1 VNVDFD
7 QRRGQRPRAAR
18 LIHSRIYRM
27 VGCLL
32 GALMGLT
39 LLSPAPASAQS
50 GEMGVATIR
59 SRSGE
64 PIDGG
69 GSATEFTI
77 DLPDGAECPGDSFN
91 DDYRVGSYMLP
102 ATVDPFE
109 VEWSGEGPHPYGLGD
124 YESFRQPL
132 YDDLTSGYSSKL
144 LAENDGPGQPGQI
157 LDFPA
162 FTMDVFEPGMIAP
175 GRYRIGIVCNYFA
188 EVSTVWNA
196 EIEVVTDAQDAPA
209 QIHWTVVDAQGAA
222 PESGSST
229 ASIVVVGL
237 VVLLLGGLAA
247 FIRRKQATS
256 RRHRTEELR

>member
-1 VNVDFD
+1 MASDH
-7 QRRGQRPRAAR
+7 QLCRPSPLRRRV
-18 LIHSRIYRM
+18 L
-27 VGCLL
+27 VGLVSVL
-32 GALMGLT
+32 AGLT
-39 LLSPAPASAQS
+39 VLSATPVAAQS

-162 FTMDVFEPGMIAP
+162 FTMDVFEPGMIPP

-188 EVSTVWNA
+188 EVTTVWNA
-196 EIEVVTDAQDAPA
+196 EIELVTDAQDAPA
-209 QIHWTVVDAQGAA
+209 QIRWTVV
-222 PESGSST
+222 ESQPSARPDSGPST
-229 ASIVVVGL
+229 ASIVIVAGVGA
-237 VVLLLGGLAA
+237 LLLGGLAT
-247 FIRRKQATS
+247 FIRRKQAATG

>member
-1 VNVDFD
+1 VASDHHPC
-7 QRRGQRPRAAR
+7 RPSPLWRCLA
-18 LIHSRIYRM
+18 
-27 VGCLL
+27 VGLVSVL
-32 GALMGLT
+32 AGLT
-39 LLSPAPASAQS
+39 LLSATPAYAQS

-64 PIDGG
+64 RIDGG

-102 ATVDPFE
+102 AAVDPFE

-157 LDFPA
+157 LEFPA
-162 FTMDVFEPGMIAP
+162 FTMDVFEPGMIPP

-188 EVSTVWNA
+188 EVTTVWNA
-196 EIEVVTDAQDAPA
+196 EIEVVADAQDAPA
-209 QIHWTVVDAQGAA
+209 QIRWTVVEGQGAA
-222 PESGSST
+222 PESGPST
-229 ASIVVVGL
+229 ASIAIVVGL
-237 VVLLLGGLAA
+237 AVLFLGGLAT
-247 FIRRKQATS
+247 FIRRKQAAT